1 MMKLSS
7 TSIVHTPLAPR
18 YAKQFISHWG
28 RHTEPEVDGAVT
40 RMHFDAMGDFPATGI
55 SVEVRTDELVL
66 VACADDDAA
75 LRANCDSVAEHLHRF
90 AGKKEQL
97 SIVWS

>member
-1 MMKLSS
+1 MKFSS
-7 TSIVHTPLAPR
+7 TSIVRTPLAPR

-40 RMHFDAMGDFPATGI
+40 RMRFDAMGDFPATAI
-55 SVEVRTDELVL
+55 SVEVHDDELVL
-66 VACADDDAA
+66 VASADDDAA
-75 LRANCDSVAEHLHRF
+75 LKANCASVTEHLQRF

-97 SIVWS
+97 LIEWS